1 MADSVVI
8 TVPVPY
14 SNSKKLE
21 LTVNADDHM
30 VTKVEEFINEKLDH
44 TYKLAYPISQQDAI
58 EKYLNMML

>member
-14 SNSKKLE
+14 STSKKLE
-21 LTVNADDHM
+21 LTVNADDM

-58 EKYLNMML
+58 EKYLNRTL